1 MKVIFLVAASLLM
14 TCLNAGSAVDS
25 LQARS
30 QGNVYYLQFIKV
42 YTASLLTQ
50 KSTDLDNILDPEVSK
65 CLKLVYDVSLTSEN
79 FIEGANTVLAR
90 QHTPAYLESLRQEI
104 QTLHDAYLPVE
115 KGDHYTLC
123 YDSGSAK
130 TTLSLNDRN
139 LASIV
144 SRDFSSLYFG
154 IWLSPDNPL
163 DKKLQRSLVTPG
175 S

>member
-1 MKVIFLVAASLLM
+1 MLVTTFILM
-14 TCLNAGSAVDS
+14 THLNAHSTVDS

-50 KSTDLDNILDPEVSK
+50 KSTDLDNVLDPDVSK

-90 QHTPAYLESLRQEI
+90 QYSPDYLDSLRQEI
-104 QTLHDAYLPVE
+104 QILHNAYLPVE
-115 KGDHYTLC
+115 KGDSYTLC

-130 TTLSLNDRN
+130 TTLSLNDRD

-154 IWLSPDNPL
+154 IWLSPDKPL
-163 DKKLQRSLVTPG
+163 DKKLQRSLVAPER
-175 S
+175 

>member
-1 MKVIFLVAASLLM
+1 MKVIFLVAAFLL
-14 TCLNAGSAVDS
+14 TTQLNGFAALDS

-30 QGNVYYLQFIKV
+30 QGNVYYLGFIKV

-90 QHTPAYLESLRQEI
+90 QYSPDYLDSLRQEI
-104 QTLHDAYLPVE
+104 QILHNAYLPVE

-123 YDSGSAK
+123 YDSDSAK
-130 TTLSLNDRN
+130 TTLILNDRE

-154 IWLSPDNPL
+154 IWLSHDKPL
-163 DKKLQRSLVTPG
+163 DKKLQRNLVAPE